1 MFFVSII
8 IIFLKV
14 LIKKMENAVQI
25 LAAEILAADD
35 INQKMGQLQVWNMHL
50 TVTTS
55 TTAISS
61 RVTTIKKC
69 FLNSLFEHS
78 ARPHHV

>member
-8 IIFLKV
+8 FLKKV

-25 LAAEILAADD
+25 LAAEILAAAD
-35 INQKMGQLQVWNMHL
+35 INQKMGQLQVWNMHV

-69 FLNSLFEHS
+69 FLNSLLEHF

>member
-1 MFFVSII
+1 MRVLFF
-8 IIFLKV
+8 LKKV

-25 LAAEILAADD
+25 LAAEILAAAD

-69 FLNSLFEHS
+69 FLNSLFEDF

>member
-8 IIFLKV
+8 FLKKV

-25 LAAEILAADD
+25 LAAEILAAAD
-35 INQKMGQLQVWNMHL
+35 INQKMGQLQVWNMHV

-61 RVTTIKKC
+61 RVTTIKKM
-69 FLNSLFEHS
+69 FSQL
-78 ARPHHV
+78 PV